1 MMRMRGMKRCRCE
14 ANTCICSYFQPS
26 APQFA
31 SQERVY
37 QDIGVEMLDH
47 AFQGKNSWTQNEW
60 YVATLC
66 DLTRA

>member
-1 MMRMRGMKRCRCE
+1 MTVCPV
-14 ANTCICSYFQPS
+14 SPQPA

-47 AFQGKNSWTQNEW
+47 AFEGTYRDGVNVPSLMMVMVVMVVVT
-60 YVATLC
+60 VVL
-66 DLTRA
+66 LP

>member
-1 MMRMRGMKRCRCE
+1 MTVSCVC
-14 ANTCICSYFQPS
+14 FPQPG

-47 AFQGKNSWTQNEW
+47 AFEGMWM
-60 YVATLC
+60 VALRIVWSVI
-66 DLTRA
+66 DSH